1 MESQVQSDLILCT
14 ASGHRAAGDLIA
26 LGSKPGAPKSAL
38 RHEQLEDSKKPGGS
52 SAPGGIPPAKKHKVA
67 PTSGDSSGG
76 LFSNPI
82 MVSQVSGSS
91 SSPMSKSS
99 TGVGSKMMSQ
109 QSGSAGP
116 PSAAM
121 IEGTQVSCTA

>member
-1 MESQVQSDLILCT
+1 MKWLGFYLLCT

-38 RHEQLEDSKKPGGS
+38 RHEQLEDSKKPGGN
-52 SAPGGIPPAKKHKVA
+52 SAPGIPPAKKHKVA
-67 PTSGDSSGG
+67 PVSGESSGG

-82 MVSQVSGSS
+82 MVSQVSASS

-99 TGVGSKMMSQ
+99 AGVGSKVMSQ

-121 IEGTQVSCTA
+121 IEGKL